1 VRPRGIEVFLQGSY
15 RNVTNIYS
23 DSDVDIVVL
32 LTETYTRDTSRLAH
46 YQQQAEYGNT
56 QAHHAQYPFH
66 QFKPDVVQS
75 LRLYYGAGFVTPG
88 SKAIRVHGV
97 NGLLSADV
105 IPAVE
110 HKLYT
115 FYGTTI
121 LTAGSTNYIEG
132 ISFWDQSGRHIVNF
146 PKEHIK
152 NGHSKNSPRLAPSKL
167 LPSDDRRAIEDVTV
181 ASSWEQPS

>member
-1 VRPRGIEVFLQGSY
+1 MPISEQQLQTWCNPGAGATAANTHLSIRYALETATTSLVRPRGIEVFLQGSY

-23 DSDVDIVVL
+23 DSDIDIVVL

-97 NGLLSADV
+97 NGLLRADV

-110 HKLYT
+110 QVKS
-115 FYGTTI
+115 
-121 LTAGSTNYIEG
+121 GSCWI
-132 ISFWDQSGRHIVNF
+132 I
-146 PKEHIK
+146 
-152 NGHSKNSPRLAPSKL
+152 
-167 LPSDDRRAIEDVTV
+167 
-181 ASSWEQPS
+181 